1 MAHDWLDALLATLDA
16 VDGSD
21 LHLKAGSPPR
31 VRVHGRLQAV
41 PGESVVVPAVTAEV
55 AGAIMGPEVHGR
67 FLERHEADFAYSVP
81 GLARFR
87 VNAYSQRNTVGLV
100 FRRVRTTVPSFEDLG
115 LPPAV
120 ARLAGEPRGL
130 VVVSGPTGS
139 GKTTTLGAVID
150 LINRTRECNIVT
162 IEDPI
167 EILHADRMA
176 SISQREIGTD
186 TTSFAVAM
194 RAALRQDPDVIL
206 VGEMRDLET
215 AEAALTAAETG
226 HLVLS
231 TLHTIDVAE
240 TVNRIVDVF
249 PPHQH
254 AQVRVTLAGSLRGVV
269 SQRLVS
275 RCDGGG
281 RVAAVEVLVANGRV
295 QQCILDPQRT
305 SEITDIVAESEFY
318 GMQTF
323 DQSLAWLYGQGI
335 IDLQAALGSAS
346 RPHDLR
352 VTLESGGLVGT
363 GV

>member
-1 MAHDWLDALLATLDA
+1 MAHDWLDALLTTLDA

-31 VRVHGRLQAV
+31 IRVHGRLQAV
-41 PGESVVVPAVTAEV
+41 GGEGVVVPAVTAEV
-55 AGAIMGPEVHGR
+55 AAAIMAPEVHDR
-67 FLERHEADFAYSVP
+67 FSELHEADFAYSVA

-100 FRRVRTTVPSFEDLG
+100 FRRVRTTVPGFEELG
-115 LPPAV
+115 LPPAL

-130 VVVSGPTGS
+130 VVVTGPTGS
-139 GKTTTLGAVID
+139 GKTTTLGAMID

-162 IEDPI
+162 IEDPV

-186 TTSFAVAM
+186 TNSFAVAM
-194 RAALRQDPDVIL
+194 RAAMRQDPDVIL

-231 TLHTIDVAE
+231 TLHTIDVTE

-254 AQVRVTLAGSLRGVV
+254 SQVRVSLAGALRGVV
-269 SQRLVS
+269 CQRLVP
-275 RCDGGG
+275 RCDGDG
-281 RVAAVEVLVANGRV
+281 RVAAVEVLVSNGRV
-295 QQCILDPQRT
+295 QQCILDPQKT
-305 SEITDIVAESEFY
+305 SEIADIVAEGEFY

-323 DQSLAWLYGQGI
+323 DQSLAALYGRGI
-335 IDLQAALGSAS
+335 IDLQAALASAS

-352 VTLESGGLVGT
+352 VMLESGGLVAT

>member
-1 MAHDWLDALLATLDA
+1 MAHEWLDALLTTLDA
-16 VDGSD
+16 LDGSD

-31 VRVHGRLQAV
+31 VRVNGDLQAI
-41 PGESVVVPAVTAEV
+41 PDEPVVVPPVTREV
-55 AGAIMGPEVHGR
+55 AQAIMAPEVYER
-67 FLERHEADFAYSVP
+67 FTDRHEADFAYSVP

-87 VNAYSQRNTVGLV
+87 VNAYSQRSTVGMV
-100 FRRVRTTVPSFEDLG
+100 FRRVRTTVPGFEELG
-115 LPPAV
+115 LPPAI
-120 ARLAGEPRGL
+120 AKLATEPRGL
-130 VVVSGPTGS
+130 VVVTGPTGS
-139 GKTTTLGAVID
+139 GKTTTLGAMID
-150 LINRTRECNIVT
+150 LINRTRQCNIVT
-162 IEDPI
+162 IEDPV

-186 TTSFAVAM
+186 TSSFAVAM
-194 RAALRQDPDVIL
+194 RAAMRQDPDVIL

-231 TLHTIDVAE
+231 TLHTIDVTE

-254 AQVRVTLAGSLRGVV
+254 SQVRVTLAGSLRGVIC
-269 SQRLVS
+269 QRLVP
-275 RCDGGG
+275 RCDREG
-281 RVAAVEVLVANGRV
+281 RVAAIEVLVANGRV

-305 SEITDIVAESEFY
+305 SEIADIVSEGAFY

-323 DQSLAWLYGQGI
+323 DQSLASLYGQGV
-335 IDLQAALGSAS
+335 IDLQSALASAS

-352 VTLESGGLVGT
+352 VMLESGGLVNT

>member
-1 MAHDWLDALLATLDA
+1 MAHDWLDALLTTLDA

-31 VRVHGRLQAV
+31 IRVHGLLQAV
-41 PGESVVVPAVTAEV
+41 PGEAVVVPAVTSEVAAAIMSAEV
-55 AGAIMGPEVHGR
+55 HAR
-67 FLERHEADFAYSVP
+67 FSERHEADFAYSVP

-100 FRRVRTTVPSFEDLG
+100 FRRVRTTVPGFEELG

-130 VVVSGPTGS
+130 VVVTGPTGS
-139 GKTTTLGAVID
+139 GKTTTLGAMID
-150 LINRTRECNIVT
+150 LINRTRGCNIVT
-162 IEDPI
+162 IEDPV

-186 TTSFAVAM
+186 TNSFAVAM
-194 RAALRQDPDVIL
+194 RAAMRQDPDVIL

-231 TLHTIDVAE
+231 TLHTIDVTE

-254 AQVRVTLAGSLRGVV
+254 SQVRVSLAGALRGVV
-269 SQRLVS
+269 CQRLVP
-275 RCDGGG
+275 RCDGDG

-295 QQCILDPQRT
+295 QQCILDPQKT
-305 SEITDIVAESEFY
+305 SEIADIVAEGEFY

-323 DQSLAWLYGQGI
+323 DQSLATLYGRGI
-335 IDLQAALGSAS
+335 IDLQGALASAS

-352 VTLESGGLVGT
+352 VMLESGGLVAT